1 MDSCPLQ
8 GAPRPSPSALDLAIP
23 AAVERALVSPT
34 RCPGLTPAF
43 ESARVQSVRHAPTE
57 LGGQRGGVR
66 AGRARVRA
74 AKASAG
80 GACDHGARGW
90 ARSAARWW
98 RRGEQW
104 RPRALES
111 RPRCWGCCCCGGSA
125 GWDVPGARGSRQSLS
140 PRRRPAKPQVS
151 SPPATEENRQWAAGG
166 FSLWRG
172 PSETPTLPRA
182 WASTAGGG
190 LWGDD
195 PMRGAAPLFWI
206 CAGRAHSWVPG
217 RNLRADCTPGTSR
230 ERGTRSAPRSFPRLV
245 RFPGPQRRA
254 GPR

>member
-140 PRRRPAKPQVS
+140 PRRRPAKPQ
-151 SPPATEENRQWAAGG
+151 
-166 FSLWRG
+166 F
-172 PSETPTLPRA
+172 PRA
-182 WASTAGGG
+182 V
-190 LWGDD
+190 
-195 PMRGAAPLFWI
+195 I
-206 CAGRAHSWVPG
+206 
-217 RNLRADCTPGTSR
+217 
-230 ERGTRSAPRSFPRLV
+230 PRLSRCCTLVPDAHPRGGSTFLQEERLGGELSGNNRSCV
-245 RFPGPQRRA
+245 RS
-254 GPR
+254 

>member
-8 GAPRPSPSALDLAIP
+8 GAPRPSPSAFDLAIP

-34 RCPGLTPAF
+34 RCPGLTPA
-43 ESARVQSVRHAPTE
+43 RVQSVRQAPTE

-66 AGRARVRA
+66 AGRAWVRA
-74 AKASAG
+74 AEASAG

-90 ARSAARWW
+90 ARSAARWR

-151 SPPATEENRQWAAGG
+151 SPPSREQTMGSGWLLSPAGPERDSYLAPGVGSHGRRRSLGRRPHARRSPSLLDLCGACSFVGPWEEPASGLHPGN
-166 FSLWRG
+166 
-172 PSETPTLPRA
+172 LPRA
-182 WASTAGGG
+182 
-190 LWGDD
+190 GDS
-195 PMRGAAPLFWI
+195 PSPALLPAP
-206 CAGRAHSWVPG
+206 CPVPG
-217 RNLRADCTPGTSR
+217 SPAQSGTSL
-230 ERGTRSAPRSFPRLV
+230 TRS
-245 RFPGPQRRA
+245 
-254 GPR
+254 